1 MSQSVV
7 RNIDDMVAE
16 AVDALDAGGTD
27 KFPLIE
33 GRIVAVFA
41 TPDDST
47 SARMAMGISVLP
59 PDYSTPAH
67 QHPAEEFAMVI
78 RGTGSIT
85 IDDEVIPVAPGDLVV
100 TPPDSVHVTTSA
112 PEDLLVIYW
121 SYGPAGSE
129 RRWLESGEASS

>member
-1 MSQSVV
+1 MSKLVV
-7 RNIDDMVAE
+7 RNIDDMVDE
-16 AVDALDAGGTD
+16 AVAALDAGGTTR
-27 KFPLIE
+27 FPLID

-41 TPDDST
+41 TPDDSS

-59 PDYSTPAH
+59 PGYATPAH
-67 QHPAEEFAMVI
+67 QHPAEEFAMII

-100 TPPDSVHVTTSA
+100 TPPDSVHVTTSCA
-112 PEDLLVIYW
+112 DDQLVIYW

-129 RRWLESGEASS
+129 QRWLRQGAS